1 MLSAQESDFTPFFL
15 DMSPKEN
22 LSEIKPH
29 LQKLF
34 NLKFYGIHAILFLM
48 TKYDAIQIFLT

>member
-1 MLSAQESDFTPFFL
+1 
-15 DMSPKEN
+15 MSPKEN
-22 LSEIKPH
+22 LSEIKPQ